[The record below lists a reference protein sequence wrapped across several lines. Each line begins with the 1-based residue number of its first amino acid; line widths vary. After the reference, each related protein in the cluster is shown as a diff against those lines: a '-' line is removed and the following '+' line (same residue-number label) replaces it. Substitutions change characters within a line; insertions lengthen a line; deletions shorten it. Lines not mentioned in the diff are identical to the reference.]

1 LTIMSPFVKVI
12 SNEGE
17 TFEVDIKAIKM
28 SQTVKTMFEA
38 LGVDENRNDLEPI
51 PFPLVDS
58 ATLKKI
64 IAYCEHHKND
74 ARPNF
79 QRKGCISNWD
89 FEFLAN
95 EPRMLISIIMA
106 ADYLEIQSL
115 RKIAGI
121 FVHHQITGKP
131 LKRI

>member
-58 ATLKKI
+58 ATLKK
-64 IAYCEHHKND
+64 
-74 ARPNF
+74 
-79 QRKGCISNWD
+79 
-89 FEFLAN
+89 
-95 EPRMLISIIMA
+95 A

>member
-38 LGVDENRNDLEPI
+38 LCVDENRNDLEPI

-74 ARPNF
+74 AGPNF
-79 QRKGCISNWD
+79 HRKGCISNWD
-89 FEFLAN
+89 FDFLADD
-95 EPRMLISIIMA
+95 PRMLIRIIMA
-106 ADYLEIQSL
+106 ADYLEIKSL
-115 RKIAGI
+115 RKIARI
-121 FVHHQITGKP
+121 FVQHQMTGKP